1 MSSHDN
7 STQQEE
13 SDIKELA
20 VRVSR
25 NLVTRGL
32 PGIFLYPMLWPIL
45 AVGSGF
51 SESHPTLFW
60 ITTIGFIVTSVI
72 RILHSK
78 LMSRAIQKHHT
89 LWTNLFFLVILPH
102 SLGWGLMFA
111 LSLNINNELFTLFMS
126 FSSAGIVAGGTN
138 SFAPNK
144 KLAYFFVST
153 LVLPPL
159 VTSFFIADL
168 PILGAMLI
176 MFYVYLILLST
187 NQNREYWLSLK
198 NEQKLAKQSRTDA
211 LTQLENRRYFDE
223 KLDELCHL
231 SSRNHEQLTV
241 LLVDCDHFKKINDNY
256 GHDVGDKCL
265 KHLANLLKQALPR
278 ATDVCARYGGEEFSL
293 LLPGTDLPGAGIVAE
308 RIRTLIETTP
318 IDVDGTLLNIT
329 VSIGSVSRIINSFE
343 PELPFDL
350 FKQADKALYHAKNN
364 GRNQCC
370 YVYYDANEKAYKRES
385 GDNSPS
391 NVNAT
396 KAS

>member
-1 MSSHDN
+1 
-7 STQQEE
+7 
-13 SDIKELA
+13 
-20 VRVSR
+20 
-25 NLVTRGL
+25 
-32 PGIFLYPMLWPIL
+32 
-45 AVGSGF
+45 
-51 SESHPTLFW
+51 
-60 ITTIGFIVTSVI
+60 
-72 RILHSK
+72 
-78 LMSRAIQKHHT
+78 
-89 LWTNLFFLVILPH
+89 
-102 SLGWGLMFA
+102 
-111 LSLNINNELFTLFMS
+111 
-126 FSSAGIVAGGTN
+126 
-138 SFAPNK
+138 

-159 VTSFFIADL
+159 VTSFFIANL